1 LKARVH
7 FISHLKVGIF
17 VTLATGHFADLARI
31 EIDPRVINP

>member
-1 LKARVH
+1 MKARVH

-17 VTLATGHFADLARI
+17 VTLATDHFADLARI